1 MLLEASIVT
10 RFSGFNLKSLI
21 LLFFTSILLSKLLLD
36 KFKEAIRD
44 LLRYLTGA
52 TYTDEF
58 KDVNLLL
65 VKFRDSNFVLFH
77 RLRLVKL

>member
-36 KFKEAIRD
+36 KFK
-44 LLRYLTGA
+44 
-52 TYTDEF
+52 
-58 KDVNLLL
+58 DVNLLL

-77 RLRLVKL
+77 RLRLVKLWFWIETFSNLVLLFKFI